1 MKLSYGRYKPNVDE
15 GLKLANA
22 PSNIPVVVFQRSH
35 ILNADLEGSN
45 DIHWQDEVIIIL
57 FVSVFVQ
64 RD

>member
-45 DIHWQDEVIIIL
+45 DINWQDKVIW
-57 FVSVFVQ
+57 
-64 RD
+64 